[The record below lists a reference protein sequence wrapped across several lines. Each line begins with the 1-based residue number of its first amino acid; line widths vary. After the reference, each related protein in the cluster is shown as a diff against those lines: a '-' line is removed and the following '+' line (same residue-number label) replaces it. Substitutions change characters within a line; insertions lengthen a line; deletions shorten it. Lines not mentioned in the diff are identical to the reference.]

1 MKNFKTRGLYKK
13 KKKENPRR
21 KEIRNRDKI
30 NLSNLRVKLEKNIY
44 FHLGVS
50 IRFRECSRV

>member
-13 KKKENPRR
+13 KKKRKNPRR

-30 NLSNLRVKLEKNIY
+30 NSSNLRVKLEKNVY
-44 FHLGVS
+44 FHLGV
-50 IRFRECSRV
+50 